1 MGESDATANEEAR
14 RLFAGEC
21 RFIGAASSRESMLPV
36 SLPEVAFVGRSNVG
50 KSSLV
55 NALTG
60 RNSLA
65 RVSKSPC
72 ATKTINFFDLGGRLM
87 LVDLPGYGYAQV
99 GRTRAKV
106 WARFAEDYV
115 RGRVPLR
122 RICLLID
129 SRVGLKDSDEE
140 MMKRLDDSAVSYQI
154 VMTKAD
160 EPSKVDLAATQASV
174 AAAAAKHVAAHP
186 EIIVT
191 SSSEGSGIETLRT
204 ALAALAAPKGLP
216 SISVK
221 PRR

>member
-1 MGESDATANEEAR
+1 MGETDAAANEEAR

-21 RFIGAASSRESMLPV
+21 RFIGAASNRESMLPA

-65 RVSKSPC
+65 RVSRSPG

-99 GRTRAKV
+99 GRTRAKE
-106 WARFAEDYV
+106 WARFGEDYL

-122 RICLLID
+122 RVSLLID
-129 SRVGLKDSDEE
+129 SRVGIKDSDEE
-140 MMKRLDDSAVSYQI
+140 MMKRLDDAAVSYQI

-160 EPSKVDLAATQASV
+160 EPSKDELAAVQAAV

-191 SSSEGSGIETLRT
+191 SSEKGTGIDVLRT
-204 ALAALAAPKGLP
+204 ALAALAGPAQ
-216 SISVK
+216 
-221 PRR
+221 PRYSSRP

>member
-1 MGESDATANEEAR
+1 MSEAGATSAEEAR

-65 RVSKSPC
+65 RVSKTPG

-99 GRTRAKV
+99 GRKKSSQ
-106 WARFAEDYV
+106 WARFAEDYL

-122 RICLLID
+122 RVCLLID
-129 SRVGLKDSDEE
+129 SRVGLKESDEE
-140 MMKRLDDSAVSYQI
+140 MMTRLDDAAVSYQI

-160 EPSKVDLAATQASV
+160 EPSKDELAAIQTAV
-174 AAAAAKHVAAHP
+174 ATAAAKHVAAHP

-191 SSSEGSGIETLRT
+191 SSDEGIGMETLRM
-204 ALAALAAPKGLP
+204 ALAALAAPRK
-216 SISVK
+216 
-221 PRR
+221 